1 MSLRWV
7 GEAITGTTAFG
18 FGRIRVSRRG
28 SGAHFGPAGK
38 TLTLVG
44 KNHAVDRP
52 VRGASQGDASD
63 ARAPGARDMHR
74 GYRRSPHLV
83 LPLQENETHALVK
96 EGRRSGGVVL
106 EEDRCGRA
114 ATIHEYGPIRNLK

>member
-44 KNHAVDRP
+44 KKHAVDRP
-52 VRGASQGDASD
+52 SEARPRATRATRGLRERGICTAGIDA
-63 ARAPGARDMHR
+63 
-74 GYRRSPHLV
+74 HLI
-83 LPLQENETHALVK
+83 LYCLYKRTKHTRL
-96 EGRRSGGVVL
+96 
-106 EEDRCGRA
+106 
-114 ATIHEYGPIRNLK
+114 